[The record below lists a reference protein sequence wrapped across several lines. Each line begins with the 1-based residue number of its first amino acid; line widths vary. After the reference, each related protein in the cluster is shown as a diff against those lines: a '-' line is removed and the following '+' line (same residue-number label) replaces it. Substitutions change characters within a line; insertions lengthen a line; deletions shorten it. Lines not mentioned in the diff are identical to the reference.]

1 MNLYL
6 YSQVRAV
13 DFGLADD
20 LWEHSQH
27 WEPPQL
33 STFFHCDM
41 LLAIVALENYVSSN
55 WWLLR
60 EGGFLRRKASN
71 RCLFPLCTPKKAYAP
86 LQCFFPLFTLQKA
99 ISPLTVLFST
109 VSSPYDSTMT
119 LLRLAFWGVNN
130 RTKHC
135 QGAYGFLG
143 STQRKQAR
151 KSSEDAQAGGYARY
165 KFVWAG

>member
-86 LQCFFPLFTLQKA
+86 LQCFF
-99 ISPLTVLFST
+99 ST
-109 VSSPYDSTMT
+109 VYSPKSHITPYSAFLHCVITIWLYHDTVAVSFLRSKQQNKALSGGIWLFGEYTEETSSQ
-119 LLRLAFWGVNN
+119 
-130 RTKHC
+130 K
-135 QGAYGFLG
+135 LG
-143 STQRKQAR
+143 RCASRR
-151 KSSEDAQAGGYARY
+151 VRS
-165 KFVWAG
+165 V